1 MKTSLILLL
10 PVHIPPLQAE
20 PVAHCESVLQYC
32 TGVQPRFGSPV
43 PPG

>member
-1 MKTSLILLL
+1 MFIHL

-20 PVAHCESVLQYC
+20 PVAHWESDLQYW
-32 TGVQPRFGSPV
+32 TGVQPKLGSPV